1 LSLLLIISIISAN
14 LLATSYNPTPWN
26 ILGCGVGEG
35 ISAAKDKDE
44 KGGVYLPL
52 VNRHLK
58 ITSKTSARAATSR
71 RSYFGAE
78 ELNNAVENQGK
89 CETTDSNYPEDT
101 RCPCAQ
107 SLIFLEFSQFDY
119 ITKGKKKKQEFFSNM
134 C

>member
-1 LSLLLIISIISAN
+1 M
-14 LLATSYNPTPWN
+14 
-26 ILGCGVGEG
+26 
-35 ISAAKDKDE
+35 DKDE

-58 ITSKTSARAATSR
+58 ITSKTSARTAGTR

-78 ELNNAVENQGK
+78 EPDNAVGNQGK

-107 SLIFLEFSQFDY
+107 SLTSPGFSQF
-119 ITKGKKKKQEFFSNM
+119 KFM
-134 C
+134 